1 MDWTDDYTIEY
12 DFEYTEYSN
21 QRVRDKYGSSGPRNA
36 THASDLFF
44 CLRKAWLKQAIL
56 RGDIEATVD
65 GDEISDATLD
75 VGDDTILTW
84 SGGLMFEDL
93 VSEGERQPAST
104 YCWTCG
110 AVGRMPNKAPGEP
123 EQAHCPVC
131 RNRWLVFTP
140 DYIANGIVHEAKE
153 TRKSRRQGPA
163 NAPWWM
169 DQLRTYFAFAKQAGW
184 TTAPYARL
192 VVKWLMGDYG
202 RKKKGLR
209 PLPPSAALDAFRIVF
224 DEDRLSEWL
233 VELRRRSAIT
243 EGSKLPP
250 LNGMGSGSEQVP
262 AYDWECSSC
271 LVGKAAG
278 CEMWKWDADDKEIT
292 GVELEVVDGPRET
305 DQDMSAMP
313 EDD

>member
-1 MDWTDDYTIEY
+1 MDWTTDYEIQY
-12 DFEYTEYSN
+12 DHEYTERLN

-44 CLRKAWLKQAIL
+44 CLRKAWLKQQVL
-56 RGDIEATVD
+56 LGNLDVPEED
-65 GDEISDATLD
+65 LD

-93 VSEGERQPAST
+93 VSEGELQLAST
-104 YCWTCG
+104 YCWTCS
-110 AVGRMPNKAPGEP
+110 AVGRMPNRAPGEP

-131 RNRWLVFTP
+131 QNRWLVFTP
-140 DYIANGIVHEAKE
+140 DYIADGIVHEAKE

-169 DQLRTYFAFAKQAGW
+169 DQLRTYFAFAKKAGW
-184 TTAPYARL
+184 TTAPYARI

-209 PLPPSAALDAFRIVF
+209 PLPPSAALDAFRVVF
-224 DEDRLSEWL
+224 DEERLPEWL
-233 VELRRRSAIT
+233 VELRRRAVIT
-243 EGSKLPP
+243 EGFMMPP
-250 LNGMGSGSEQVP
+250 LNGMGGGDEQSP
-262 AYDWECSSC
+262 AYNWECSSC

-278 CEMWKWDADDKEIT
+278 CEMYKWDDDDKEIT
-292 GVELEVVDGPRET
+292 GVEVEVVD
-305 DQDMSAMP
+305 DN
-313 EDD
+313 

>member
-1 MDWTDDYTIEY
+1 MDWTTDYEIQF
-12 DFEYTEYSN
+12 DHDYTEYLN
-21 QRVRDKYGSSGPRNA
+21 QRVRDRYGSSGPRNA

-44 CLRKAWLKQAIL
+44 CLRKAWLKQQVL
-56 RGDIEATVD
+56 QGNLDVPEED
-65 GDEISDATLD
+65 LD

-93 VSEGERQPAST
+93 VSEGQLQLAST

-110 AVGRMPNKAPGEP
+110 AVGQMPNKAPGEP
-123 EQAHCPVC
+123 EKAHCPVC

-140 DYIANGIVHEAKE
+140 DYIVDGIVHEAKE

-169 DQLRTYFAFAKQAGW
+169 DQLRTYFAFAKKAGW

-209 PLPPSAALDAFRIVF
+209 PLPPSAALDAFRVVF
-224 DEDRLSEWL
+224 DEETLPAWL
-233 VELRRRSAIT
+233 VELRRRAVIT
-243 EGSKLPP
+243 EGSDMPP
-250 LNGMGSGSEQVP
+250 LNGMGGEDQQAPESP
-262 AYDWECSSC
+262 AYNWECSSC

-278 CEMWKWDADDKEIT
+278 CEMYVWDDDDKEIT
-292 GVELEVVDGPRET
+292 GVEVEV
-305 DQDMSAMP
+305 A
-313 EDD
+313 DDN